1 MEHRLGRTLRVFLV
15 ALAATG
21 LYRLTMVP
29 LIEYS
34 AAAHVALEPTPEE
47 AAAIRARAA
56 GRLVGLGEIFPEGAW
71 ERDEPIVLES
81 SRMRLLFKEYHSLP
95 DGRVNL
101 VPCTLVLLPEPA
113 AAGEPPG
120 RTMVVR
126 APQGAVLDF
135 DEPIDLRQGRLAK
148 LVGGNLR
155 GEVTVRSTATSPTGD
170 DELEILTR
178 DLELAGNRLQTIEA
192 VQFRYG
198 RSRGSGQG
206 FVANLLSK
214 AGNGGDR
221 GPDVAGV
228 ESMRLE
234 RDVKLQL
241 EGLTGGFLPGSDAAA
256 DRVVEDETAPVVVRC
271 RGSLEFAVV
280 SRLVTLTDR
289 VDVSRSLPDGGTE
302 QLSCDRLSIL
312 LAQKGGKPESD
323 ALDTSGL
330 TPVEL
335 EARGSPVV
343 ARSSAGGL
351 EARGERLGY
360 EIASRRILLDGEQP
374 VLLMSPDADLEARS
388 VDYVPGP
395 PGSPGALMAVGPGW
409 LESRGDATR
418 GPVRV
423 TWKKWLRVRPDG
435 EGHVASVAGDAEAAV
450 DGQGRLAASEIH
462 LWLEASGEASAE
474 SAPRG
479 LSAGGVSL
487 AAVRPTRMLARGM
500 VETDAEQLAAR
511 TDRLEIW
518 FRHPDAGASAGGGG
532 AASATGQPVPHT
544 AGRAVPPAAGGPP
557 QPGAVA
563 AAPNPGVVTAPVA
576 PAAAFP
582 AGLQPIPTPA
592 FAPAARPHDVAPGVT
607 APPQPLATAEPAPQS
622 RPARGRI
629 VAAGALMRALVDM
642 RTSGAEV
649 AEISLEDTVR
659 LIEEPLPGEALP
671 PLVIEGDQL
680 QVARPTGFDA
690 RATVAG
696 RPARIVGQGM
706 ELEGPLLEVDRGRN
720 RMTVDGAGRMRLPIA
735 GRSLGLDSL
744 GMGPAAAGPL
754 AAAAVAAAGVPAAT
768 GAEKLEVTWQGR
780 MDFDGLTARFID
792 RVVTATGQGR
802 LEAGSL
808 DVVLDRPF
816 DFAAADGGSR
826 TGPFDVARVACGSG
840 VKIHNVSHTEDG
852 SRSVERLYV
861 RDLVIDRTTG
871 NVTGTGPGRLENV
884 RLGQAPGFETPAGI
898 SGPQQAPRQP
908 RPDELTYLSVDFQ
921 KGLQGNIG
929 QRVLEFQQ
937 RVEAIFGPVGSWDET
952 LSPHDARGLP
962 ARTVRIST
970 DVLGVGQT
978 PPVPGQRRGSM
989 EMYATGNVLVEG
1001 DTFTGRSARLSWS
1014 EAKDLIV
1021 FEGDGRSDA
1030 QLYRQER
1037 VGAPTSNA
1045 SAGKIFYWRGLDRVD
1060 IHDARYLDLD
1070 QINAN
1075 AAGFRPPGS

>member
-1 MEHRLGRTLRVFLV
+1 MEHRLGRTLRVFLI
-15 ALAATG
+15 ALASTG

-113 AAGEPPG
+113 AQGEPPG

-126 APQGAVLDF
+126 APQGAVLEF

-155 GEVTVRSTATSPTGD
+155 GEVTVRSTATSPTAE

-178 DLELAGNRLQTIEA
+178 DLELAENRLQTIEA

-214 AGNGGDR
+214 PGAGDDR
-221 GPDVAGV
+221 GPAVAGV

-241 EGLTGGFLPGSDAAA
+241 EGLVGGFLPGSDAAA
-256 DRVVEDETAPVVVRC
+256 TPAADAGGATPVLVRC

-280 SRLVTLTDR
+280 SRLVTLSDH

-312 LAQKGGKPESD
+312 LAQEGGKLESD
-323 ALDTSGL
+323 ALDTDGL

-343 ARSSAGGL
+343 ARSTAGGL

-360 EIASRRILLDGEQP
+360 EIATRRILLDGEQP

-395 PGSPGALMAVGPGW
+395 PGSPGSLMAVGPGW
-409 LESRGDATR
+409 LESRGDASR

-423 TWKKWLRVRPDG
+423 SWKKWLRVRPDG

-450 DGQGRLAASEIH
+450 DGQGRLAAAEIH
-462 LWLEASGEASAE
+462 LWLEASA
-474 SAPRG
+474 APAPAQP
-479 LSAGGVSL
+479 LPTGGVSL
-487 AAVRPTRMLARGM
+487 AGVRPTRMLARGM

-518 FRHPDAGASAGGGG
+518 FRHPEAAAGGQVSP
-532 AASATGQPVPHT
+532 ASQPPRHT
-544 AGRAVPPAAGGPP
+544 AGRAVPPTAGGQPQPNAAAASSSPGGAAG
-557 QPGAVA
+557 
-563 AAPNPGVVTAPVA
+563 
-576 PAAAFP
+576 PAAAWP
-582 AGLQPIPTPA
+582 AGLQPIPVAAAAASMPPRSGP
-592 FAPAARPHDVAPGVT
+592 PAAAVSESIAAQQPRIRP
-607 APPQPLATAEPAPQS
+607 
-622 RPARGRI
+622 RPDRGRI
-629 VAAGALMRALVDM
+629 VAVGALMRALVDM
-642 RTSGAEV
+642 RPTATEV
-649 AEISLEDTVR
+649 AEISLEDSVR
-659 LIEEPLPGEALP
+659 LIEEPRPGEGLP

-706 ELEGPLLEVDRGRN
+706 ELEGPLVEVDRGRN

-744 GMGPAAAGPL
+744 GMGSAAADPVSGAMAVAADPAAA
-754 AAAAVAAAGVPAAT
+754 AA
-768 GAEKLEVTWQGR
+768 AEKLEVTWQGR

-792 RVVTATGQGR
+792 RVVTATGEGR

-816 DFAAADGGSR
+816 DFAAADGGGSAGR
-826 TGPFDVARVACGSG
+826 FDVARVACGSG
-840 VKIHNVSHTEDG
+840 VKIHNVSRTDDG
-852 SRSVERLYV
+852 SQSVERLYV

-871 NVTGTGPGRLENV
+871 NVAGTGPGRLENV
-884 RLGQAPGFETPAGI
+884 RLGQAPGFEAPAGI
-898 SGPQQAPRQP
+898 TGQPQPPLQP
-908 RPDELTYLSVDFQ
+908 RPDELTYLAVDFQ

-937 RVEAIFGPVGSWDET
+937 RVEAIFGPVASWDET

-1037 VGAPTSNA
+1037 VGAPMSNA

-1075 AAGFRPPGS
+1075 AAGFRPPGG